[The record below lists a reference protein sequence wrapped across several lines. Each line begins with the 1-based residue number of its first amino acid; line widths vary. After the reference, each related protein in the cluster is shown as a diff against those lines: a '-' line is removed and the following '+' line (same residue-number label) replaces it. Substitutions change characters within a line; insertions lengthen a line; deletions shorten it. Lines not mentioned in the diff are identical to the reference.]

1 MAEANLGDSG
11 EKPRLKL
18 GKWLN
23 FRGRTQR
30 VMKES
35 VLEDISNDEA
45 GRKEPEGK
53 QRAGVLVARE
63 GRSGLNL

>member
-1 MAEANLGDSG
+1 MVLSWQKQIWETG

-45 GRKEPEGK
+45 GRKESLRGNSEQGCW
-53 QRAGVLVARE
+53 
-63 GRSGLNL
+63 